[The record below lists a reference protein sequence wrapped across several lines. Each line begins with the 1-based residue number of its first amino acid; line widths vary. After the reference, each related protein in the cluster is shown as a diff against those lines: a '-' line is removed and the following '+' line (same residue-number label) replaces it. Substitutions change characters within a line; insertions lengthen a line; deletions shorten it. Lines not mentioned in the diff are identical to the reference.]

1 LLISRE
7 VSVNKD
13 MNNMDKDD
21 RDKIFKNDA
30 MESQIQKAENILKK
44 YKGDK
49 YTFGINCLDAVA
61 KYILEFG
68 DNTLLIISQ
77 SSWAATLRKKV
88 LDILGKNKIKIK
100 AEVGTSAPNTPLEDV
115 IKLADIIRKIN
126 PASIV
131 CVGGGS
137 AIDCAKNA
145 NALVSVGENHENL
158 EKFFGV
164 GEVSKIAA
172 QKNKKLYPLIAV
184 QIAASSGAHLSKNA
198 VLTINK
204 LNQKKLVSDELLI
217 PDRAVFDYST
227 TLTTPL
233 ELTLDGAMDG
243 LAHSLEVY
251 YGADINKIGIES
263 FKKLEDVCLTSIS
276 MIVNTLPKLINDL
289 KNIKY
294 REIIGLATD
303 LGGYALILGG
313 TGGAHLNSFSLVDIL
328 THGRA
333 CAVLNPY
340 YTIFFAPAIKDK
352 LIKIAEIYKDYIIK
366 EDKSTGFGKIKFEN
380 IKARQL
386 GELVA
391 KAMIDFSMKIGFP
404 VKLNDI
410 RGFSDKHI
418 DRILEAAKNPQLEMK
433 LKNMPVPLNAQQVD
447 YFMRPVLLAAK
458 TGDFSYIKNII

>member
-1 LLISRE
+1 L
-7 VSVNKD
+7 
-13 MNNMDKDD
+13 
-21 RDKIFKNDA
+21 
-30 MESQIQKAENILKK
+30 
-44 YKGDK
+44 G
-49 YTFGINCLDAVA
+49 
-61 KYILEFG
+61 
-68 DNTLLIISQ
+68 
-77 SSWAATLRKKV
+77 
-88 LDILGKNKIKIK
+88 ILGKNKIKIK

-145 NALVSVGENHENL
+145 NALVSVGENPENL

-251 YGADINKIGIES
+251 YGADISKIGIES

-276 MIVNTLPKLINDL
+276 MIVNTLPKLIKDL

-352 LIKIAEIYKDYIIK
+352 LIKIADIYKDFITEEVIG
-366 EDKSTGFGKIKFEN
+366 KSGNIGFGKTNFEN

-391 KAMIDFSMKIGFP
+391 KAMIDFSRKLEFP
-404 VKLNDI
+404 VKLDDI
-410 RGFSDKHI
+410 KGFSDSHVEK
-418 DRILEAAKNPQLEMK
+418 ILEAAKNPQLEIK
-433 LKNMPVPLNAQQVD
+433 LKNMPVPLNAQQID

-458 TGDFSYIKNII
+458 TGDFSYIKNIT

>member
-1 LLISRE
+1 
-7 VSVNKD
+7 
-13 MNNMDKDD
+13 MNNMNEDNWDKV
-21 RDKIFKNDA
+21 FKSA
-30 MESQIQKAENILKK
+30 GIESQIQKARHLLKE

-49 YTFGINCLDAVA
+49 YTFGISCLDAVA

-77 SSWAATLRKKV
+77 SSWAAPLRKKV
-88 LDILGKNKIKIK
+88 LNILEKNEIKIK

-115 IKLADIIRKIN
+115 IKLADVIRKMN
-126 PASIV
+126 PASIT

-137 AIDCAKNA
+137 AIDCAKDA
-145 NALVSVGENHENL
+145 NALVSVGESPEDL

-164 GEVSKIAA
+164 NEVSKIAV
-172 QKNKKLYPLIAV
+172 QKNKKLYPLITV
-184 QIAASSGAHLSKNA
+184 EVAAGSGTHLSKNA
-198 VLTINK
+198 NVTFHK
-204 LNQKKLVSDELLI
+204 LNQKKLISDDILV

-227 TLTTPL
+227 TITTSID
-233 ELTLDGAMDG
+233 LTLDGAMDG
-243 LAHSLEVY
+243 LSHSLEVY

-303 LGGYALILGG
+303 LGGYALMLGG

-340 YTIFFAPAIKDK
+340 YTVFFAPAIKDK
-352 LIKIAEIYKDYIIK
+352 LIKIADIYKDHIK
-366 EDKSTGFGKIKFEN
+366 KEAMGKSDSPVFEN
-380 IKARQL
+380 IGFENTKSRQL
-386 GELVA
+386 GEIVA
-391 KAMIDFSMKIGFP
+391 KAMINFSMKIGFP

-410 RGFSDKHI
+410 KGFSDRHI

-433 LKNMPVPLNAQQVD
+433 LKNMPVPLNAQQID
-447 YFMRPVLLAAK
+447 DFMRPVLLAAK
-458 TGDFSYIKNII
+458 TGDFSYIKNIT